1 MLRIISGNKCAFSEQ
16 GICLKVEK
24 NEIWAESAD
33 QKHINNLPL
42 PRQFALTAV
51 KLQMFGGKTDHVW
64 HPIRTCFFCLLSTL
78 RCIRRYYYTVKSDD
92 VKVLKSR
99 WNFVKTKTTTPGN
112 NIYTLLITFIAF
124 TSFISSKFQT
134 LFFPYKLSY
143 YAGATCGFPCKKPQ
157 QVTSFWRELFASLSR
172 VLLCA
177 CDVASC
183 QSMSKQTNIKLK
195 KIPIREIMIK

>member
-1 MLRIISGNKCAFSEQ
+1 MLRIISGSKCAFSEQ

-51 KLQMFGGKTDHVW
+51 KLQMFGGKTHHVW
-64 HPIRTCFFCLLSTL
+64 HPIRTCFFCLVSTL
-78 RCIRRYYYTVKSDD
+78 RCNRRYYYTVKSDD

-134 LFFPYKLSY
+134 LFFSYKLSY
-143 YAGATCGFPCKKPQ
+143 YAWATCGFPCKKTA
-157 QVTSFWRELFASLSR
+157 TSVILARTICVPVACVVVCVCRREL
-172 VLLCA
+172 
-177 CDVASC
+177 
-183 QSMSKQTNIKLK
+183 SKYVKTNKY
-195 KIPIREIMIK
+195 